1 MPGDE
6 AEALWRFSLAFYA
19 RPGVAAALLALQ
31 DRDGR
36 DVNLILY
43 ALWQGLRGRR
53 LASGDLAA
61 LAERAAPPA
70 AVAAEL
76 RGLRRRLAA
85 DRAPDIAALRRRLL
99 ALELAAEREVQRRL
113 AAASVPAAGEGSRR
127 DLAAANLALCV
138 GECGE
143 AALLRRELAEFS
155 RAASAPRS
163 SA

>member
-70 AVAAEL
+70 VAAEL

-127 DLAAANLALCV
+127 DLAAANLALYV
-138 GECGE
+138 GDNDE